1 MSLAAGLLALLT
13 GIAYTLLGAITA
25 YDLARHARRRGHSHF
40 GLGFLLMA
48 ATCGPH
54 HLVHA
59 THLLFEGHAASWAL
73 LAALAVGLPPGA
85 IFTLLRLEALAGGRG
100 DRFATGTPVHIAVL
114 PVLVAAS
121 AGAVVL
127 AAAQIAPR
135 PDGAWGWAG
144 VLANAFLAL
153 AYLVTGAIV
162 LRTQLAR
169 RAGLGGWS
177 VSGVAMAGVF
187 TTCGLSHLVTGLTT
201 RAELHTLAFDLP
213 GVPAAAY
220 FLWVVYRLNRSSL
233 NDWNRRP
240 LVGRAARHSR
250 PAPWT
255 AASADST

>member
-13 GIAYTLLGAITA
+13 GIAYTLLGAITG
-25 YDLARHARRRGHSHF
+25 YELARHRRRRGHSHF
-40 GLGFLLMA
+40 GFGFLLMA

-59 THLLFEGHAASWAL
+59 THLLFEGHAASWPL
-73 LAALAVGLPPGA
+73 VAALAVGLPPGA
-85 IFTLLRLEALAGGRG
+85 IFTLLRVEALLGGRG
-100 DRFATGTPVHIAVL
+100 DRFASGTPARIGML
-114 PVLVAAS
+114 PVLVAA
-121 AGAVVL
+121 ATGAVVL
-127 AAAQIAPR
+127 GAAQQAPA
-135 PDGAWGWAG
+135 PHGGWAWAG

-153 AYLVTGAIV
+153 AYLITGLIV

-169 RAGLGGWS
+169 RPGLGGWS

-187 TTCGLSHLVTGLTT
+187 VTCGVSHLIAGLTT
-201 RAELHTLAFDLP
+201 PVELHTLAFDLP

-220 FLWVVYRLNRSSL
+220 FLWAVYRLNRSSL

-255 AASADST
+255 T

>member
-1 MSLAAGLLALLT
+1 VSVAAGLLALLT

-25 YDLARHARRRGHSHF
+25 SDLARHRRSRGHSHF
-40 GLGFLLMA
+40 GFGFLLMA

-59 THLLFEGHAASWAL
+59 THLLFEGHTAGGPL

-85 IFTLLRLEALAGGRG
+85 AFTLLRLEAMLGGRG
-100 DRFATGTPVHIAVL
+100 DRFAPGSPLHIAVL
-114 PVLVAAS
+114 PIVV
-121 AGAVVL
+121 AGAAGAILL
-127 AAAQIAPR
+127 AALQQAPT
-135 PDGAWGWAG
+135 PDGGWAWAG
-144 VLANAFLAL
+144 LGANGFLAV
-153 AYLVTGAIV
+153 AYLITGLIV

-169 RAGLGGWS
+169 RPGLGGWS

-187 TTCGLSHLVTGLTT
+187 TTCGLSHITAGLTT
-201 RAELHTLAFDLP
+201 PVELHTLMFDLP

-220 FLWVVYRLNRSSL
+220 FLWVVHRLNRSSL

-240 LVGRAARHSR
+240 LVGRAAAHGR

-255 AASADST
+255 T